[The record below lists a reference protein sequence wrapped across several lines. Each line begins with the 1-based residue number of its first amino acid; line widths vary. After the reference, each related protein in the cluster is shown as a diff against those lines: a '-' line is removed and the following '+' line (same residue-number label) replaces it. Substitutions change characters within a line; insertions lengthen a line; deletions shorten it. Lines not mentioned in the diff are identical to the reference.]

1 VIIYER
7 LVYTKERNLFTH
19 SNAVRFSRR
28 WMISRVGISYRKM
41 KTKKK
46 MMITIII
53 IIIVVICI
61 RFLSEHI
68 KKN

>member
-1 VIIYER
+1 MIIYER

-41 KTKKK
+41 TKIKKK
-46 MMITIII
+46 KKKKKKII
-53 IIIVVICI
+53 IIIVVVIG
-61 RFLSEHI
+61 H
-68 KKN
+68 